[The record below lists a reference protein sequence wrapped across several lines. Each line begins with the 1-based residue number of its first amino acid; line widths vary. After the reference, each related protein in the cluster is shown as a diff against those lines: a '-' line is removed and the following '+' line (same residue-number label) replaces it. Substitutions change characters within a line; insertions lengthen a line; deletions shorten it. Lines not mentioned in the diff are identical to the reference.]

1 MASAEKVTENGE
13 GVSSGVRR
21 KLSLR
26 LGNMY
31 VNSCQAD
38 FVSPAMSSNMSRKR
52 SHAEALVPAVE
63 KKHVFPLAP
72 IAPPL
77 KKPTICKP
85 APFAEDEEA
94 VRDRNSCNYN
104 LKITQEM
111 AKAGLSPRP
120 IRVYA
125 DGIYDLFHQG
135 HARQLMQ
142 AKNLF
147 PNVYLIV
154 GVCSDALTHSRKGRT
169 VMSEDERYEAVR
181 HCRYVDEVV
190 PDAPWTLED
199 EFLDYH
205 KIDFVA
211 HDDIPYTTGSETDV
225 YAHIKAR
232 GMFVVTERTEGVSTS
247 DVVSRIVKD
256 YDVYVRRN
264 LARGYSAKDLNVSYI
279 SEKKYRLQNKIDD
292 LKKKGKEMIED
303 MEGKRTDLIAKW
315 EEKSREF
322 IDTFLMLFGRD
333 GRLTQY
339 LTEKKDSVLSALSP
353 PSSPKALSQ
362 SSEDCNSPPAKST
375 KFDFSSPSRSGA
387 SLVDDD
393 YSDDDYES
401 ASA

>member
-1 MASAEKVTENGE
+1 MGPKESSSTSPSVKMARNTTEFKRELVAKCWRMLHADLSEKIPTTSTAVSEFKAIRVLRAISPFDPSQPDVYSSSLGVVYGDEVTNY
-13 GVSSGVRR
+13 
-21 KLSLR
+21 LFTL
-26 LGNMY
+26 
-31 VNSCQAD
+31 Q
-38 FVSPAMSSNMSRKR
+38 
-52 SHAEALVPAVE
+52 
-63 KKHVFPLAP
+63 
-72 IAPPL
+72 
-77 KKPTICKP
+77 TICKP
-85 APFAEDEEA
+85 APFAEDEEG
-94 VRDRNSCNYN
+94 VRERNACNYN
-104 LKITQEM
+104 VKITQEM
-111 AKAGLSPRP
+111 AKAGLAPRP

-154 GVCSDALTHSRKGRT
+154 GVCNDALTHSRKGRT

-199 EFLDYH
+199 DFLDYH

-211 HDDIPYTTGSETDV
+211 HDDIPYTTGSATDV

-279 SEKKYRLQNKIDD
+279 SVSIIVCN
-292 LKKKGKEMIED
+292 M
-303 MEGKRTDLIAKW
+303 
-315 EEKSREF
+315 
-322 IDTFLMLFGRD
+322 FL
-333 GRLTQY
+333 
-339 LTEKKDSVLSALSP
+339 
-353 PSSPKALSQ
+353 
-362 SSEDCNSPPAKST
+362 
-375 KFDFSSPSRSGA
+375 
-387 SLVDDD
+387 
-393 YSDDDYES
+393 
-401 ASA
+401 